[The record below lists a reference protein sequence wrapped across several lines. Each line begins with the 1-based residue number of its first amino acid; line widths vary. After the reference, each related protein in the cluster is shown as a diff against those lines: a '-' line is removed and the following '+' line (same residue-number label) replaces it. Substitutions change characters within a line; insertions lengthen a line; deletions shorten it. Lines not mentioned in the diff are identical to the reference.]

1 MTANQKN
8 LYIIAGC
15 NGAGKTTAF
24 RKKLASQLG
33 NPEFVNPDIISK
45 SIDSEH
51 QWDTRIIAGRE
62 TLRQIDRNIDT
73 GISFCI
79 ETTLT
84 SRSYVTM
91 IRNAHSKGYSV
102 HLYYFW
108 LESAEVS
115 YRRVLQRVEEGK
127 KDSSLDNHMIP
138 EDIVRRRYPKS
149 VDNLIRIF
157 IPIVDS
163 WHVYDNNLG
172 LALLVADSNGI
183 YDENMWNVIKNNDPN
198 VAIASV
204 DVSELVKTIGIRKFS
219 ETVLLDKLKRNE
231 SVIYSIEGRVEK
243 FSPED
248 ILWLYSNLQREL
260 EDWEIEHLKGL
271 AKNGLEQQY
280 HNGKHFPA
288 SMVLKLY
295 GIDYCK

>member
-1 MTANQKN
+1 MDTISKN

-24 RKKLASQLG
+24 RQRLNDLLG
-33 NPEFVNPDIISK
+33 NPKFVNPDILARN
-45 SIDSEH
+45 IDSNH
-51 QWDTRIIAGRE
+51 QWEARISAGRE
-62 TLRQIDRNIDT
+62 TLQQIDDNLDR
-73 GISFCI
+73 GINFCV

-91 IRNAHSKGYSV
+91 IKNAHAKGYSV
-102 HLYYFW
+102 HLYYYW
-108 LESAEVS
+108 LESAEAS
-115 YRRVLQRVEEGK
+115 YRRVLQRVEEGARN
-127 KDSSLDNHMIP
+127 SGVDNHMIP

-172 LALLVADSNGI
+172 MALLVADSDGV
-183 YDENMWNVIKNNDPN
+183 YDPVMWDIIKRNDSN
-198 VAIASV
+198 VAVTSMNINT
-204 DVSELVKTIGIRKFS
+204 LVETVGIREFS
-219 ETVLLDKLKRNE
+219 RTVLLDKLQRNE

-243 FSPED
+243 FNPED
-248 ILWLYSNLQREL
+248 ILWLYNNLQRDL
-260 EDWEIEHLKGL
+260 EDWEITHLRRL
-271 AKNGLEQQY
+271 AQNGEEQY
-280 HNGKHFPA
+280 YYNGKHFPA

-295 GIDYCK
+295 GQ